1 MAAGLGYKEFT
12 TGDVL
17 TAADANGYLASQVVM
32 VFASAAART
41 SAIASPQEGMISFRK
56 DADAME
62 YYSGSAWVAVD
73 SGTSPLT
80 TKGDLFTFSTTNA
93 RLGVGTNGQVL
104 TADSTAATGLAWAT
118 AAGGG
123 GLVKITGNTFSNVA
137 SVTVDNCFTSTYRRY
152 MLVLD
157 IGAATASDDVQIQFR
172 YSGTTE
178 TSSTYYG
185 SYFHYNRSNAL
196 ETAGFGA
203 VAQGTLTT
211 AAGPASSLGERTK
224 LSIQIA
230 GVGANNYVNY
240 FGQGITTSADQAVAQ
255 MSGLL
260 FTQRTYD
267 GFLIKS
273 SSSNITGSYTVYGL
287 EN

>member
-104 TADSTAATGLAWAT
+104 TADSTAATGLAWA
-118 AAGGG
+118 AASSGGG
-123 GLVKITGNTFSNVA
+123 MTLLSTTTLSGASTTISGISGSYNRLVAYIYGVTNASANYLMSIQANGSANLAYYVNHSNTNNVYSTDKNTNADIYANATSSQSSVDNSTVLEIDNYAQTSAYKPFQYKGFVTATAGDQGFTSAGAIKTNSAISSLKFAPSSGTFSA
-137 SVTVDNCFTSTYRRY
+137 GTV
-152 MLVLD
+152 LL
-157 IGAATASDDVQIQFR
+157 
-172 YSGTTE
+172 
-178 TSSTYYG
+178 YG
-185 SYFHYNRSNAL
+185 
-196 ETAGFGA
+196 
-203 VAQGTLTT
+203 V
-211 AAGPASSLGERTK
+211 K
-224 LSIQIA
+224 
-230 GVGANNYVNY
+230 
-240 FGQGITTSADQAVAQ
+240 
-255 MSGLL
+255 
-260 FTQRTYD
+260 
-267 GFLIKS
+267 
-273 SSSNITGSYTVYGL
+273 
-287 EN
+287 